1 MSIGNVRQH
10 GDKGS
15 SFNYRLRV
23 LQLLGRIANEQSSS
37 RITMLGVNGNQLLGT
52 VPNGYE
58 LDQVVAVETGG
69 DAVVINLGITS
80 GGAEISP
87 TENVVASASNV
98 FVYHYT
104 KDSSL
109 GSFPVYISSAD
120 WGTSNLNVYLLLR
133 KIS

>member
-1 MSIGNVRQH
+1 MSIGNLRQN

-23 LQLLGRIANEQSSS
+23 LKLLSKIANEQSSS
-37 RITMLGVNGNQLLGT
+37 RITMLGVTGNQLLGT

-58 LDQVVAVETGG
+58 LDQLVAVETGG
-69 DAVVINLGITS
+69 ASVVINLGITV
-80 GGAEISP
+80 GGNEIVP
-87 TENVVASASNV
+87 LETVTASASNV

-104 KDSSL
+104 KDNTL
-109 GSFPVYISSAD
+109 GSFPVYISSAA
-120 WGTSNLNVYLLLR
+120 WGTSNLNVYLILR